1 MQILSKYFEHL
12 RQLKDSNKSGR
23 LTFEITM
30 ILIVKVML
38 LWLIWAMFFSHPVV
52 KEARQSAVTRLILN
66 KTN

>member
-38 LWLIWAMFFSHPVV
+38 LWLIWAMFFSHPVA